1 MPTLTG
7 VLIFLTL
14 ERRFLKGEMAQMIA
28 EDIKRINE
36 DIAYNKRLMKGFQD
50 MVHKID
56 EILD

>member
-36 DIAYNKRLMKGFQD
+36 DIAYNKRLMKRVSRYGA
-50 MVHKID
+50 
-56 EILD
+56 